1 MYFEQAGIEN
11 TEKTLEVAFR
21 YARDNQV
28 KHIIVASTS
37 GHTARMLLD
46 RFPHQPFTIVVVTH
60 NTGFKAPGEQEFP
73 DDLRD
78 ELTAHGI
85 RVLTGTM
92 VLRSLGTAIR
102 GLAGYSEQDLVAS
115 TLRMLGQGIK
125 VCVEIVAMACDAGL
139 APPEDVI
146 AVAGTGHGADTA
158 CLVKG
163 DSSNRFFQI
172 KVREI
177 LAKPKE
183 FQ

>member
-1 MYFEQAGIEN
+1 MYFEQAGVEN

-21 YARDNQV
+21 YARDNHV
-28 KHIIVASTS
+28 KHIVVASTS
-37 GHTARMLLD
+37 GRTARMLLD
-46 RFPHQPFTIVVVTH
+46 RFPQQSFTIVVVTH

-73 DDLRD
+73 DDLR
-78 ELTAHGI
+78 EKLTAHGI

-102 GLAGYSEQDLVAS
+102 GLTGYSQQDLVAS

-125 VCVEIVAMACDAGL
+125 VCVEITAMACDAGL
-139 APPEDVI
+139 APPQDII
-146 AVAGTGHGADTA
+146 AIAGTGLGADTV
-158 CLVKG
+158 CLIKG

-183 FQ
+183 F

>member
-28 KHIIVASTS
+28 KHILVASTT

-46 RFPHQPFTIVVVTH
+46 RFPHQLFTIVVVTH

-73 DDLRD
+73 DELRD

-102 GLAGYSEQDLVAS
+102 GLAGYSEQDLVAA
-115 TLRMLGQGIK
+115 TLRILGQGIK
-125 VCVEIVAMACDAGL
+125 VCVEIAAMACDAGL
-139 APPEDVI
+139 APPGDVI
-146 AVAGTGHGADTA
+146 AVAGTGQGADTA
-158 CLVKG
+158 CLIKG
-163 DSSNRFFQI
+163 DSSNRFFHI

-183 FQ
+183 F